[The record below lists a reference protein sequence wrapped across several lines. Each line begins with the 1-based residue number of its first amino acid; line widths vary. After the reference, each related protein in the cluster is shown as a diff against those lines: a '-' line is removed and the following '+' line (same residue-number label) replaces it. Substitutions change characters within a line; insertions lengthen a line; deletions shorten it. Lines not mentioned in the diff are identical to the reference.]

1 VEMQQDLYLCF
12 IDYTK
17 TFDKVRHEELMNMLE
32 ETNIN
37 GKYIRII
44 IKQMYWEQAKVKIE
58 N

>member
-1 VEMQQDLYLCF
+1 MQQDLYLCF